1 MGKKGKKASE
11 IDSNQSNKESQIT
24 PQNVEVSTVTP
35 IVAIGASAGGLDA
48 FMTLL
53 QALPAKTGMAIV
65 YIQHLDPHHSSSMV
79 EIFSRVSNLP
89 VLEASDGVLIKED
102 HVYVIQPATEL
113 SIEDG
118 KLLTKPRDS
127 SNGIFMPID
136 HFMTNLAT
144 YMGSNAIGVI
154 LSGTAS
160 DGTRG
165 LQAIKSSGGVTLVQD
180 PQSARFDGMPKS
192 AIAAGVVDIV
202 LSPEKIATELL
213 KLVQHPFSFNS
224 MVSDEII
231 FSDEES
237 LSKIIALLL
246 KRSGN
251 DFTHYK
257 ASTVKRRIAR
267 RMAIHKIEQ
276 LNSYLLFIKKHIDE
290 LDKLFQDLLIN
301 VTNFFRDP
309 ESFETLKETVFP
321 KLLENRPTNMP
332 IRIWIPACSQGQEVY
347 SIAIALTEFLTDK
360 GSPVPVAIFGSD
372 IDKQAVD
379 IARAGLYPFEIENE
393 VSQERLKRFFV
404 KNNNGYQISKT
415 IRELCIFAEQNVTK
429 DPPFSRI
436 DLVSCRNLLIYLNSV
451 LQRKVLQI
459 LHYALQPNGFL
470 LLGSSESI
478 GSQAGLFFLKDKKS
492 KLYQKK
498 VMAERMDNDFSH
510 HIPLNKIQTDNSQ
523 TQVGIK
529 MEKQNL
535 ENLVHEMLLE
545 HYSPPGVIVNK
556 DMEILHFHGH
566 TGPYIEPT
574 EGTASFNLMKMA
586 RKDLLVELRAGLH
599 NAMKERKI
607 VRRGSIHKSRDGIDH
622 IISILVMPIDAEDS
636 LEPLMLV
643 LFEDQENDEIEPE
656 STQDSG
662 ENNRIV
668 ELEHE
673 LQSTRDYLQSII
685 EEQEGTNE
693 ELRSANEEI
702 QSTNEELQSTNEEL
716 ETAKEELQSTNEELS
731 TVNEELENRNKEL
744 SELNNDLSNLLSNVN
759 LPILMLDNSLK
770 IRQFTPPAEKLLNL
784 IGTDIG
790 RPINNIKPNID
801 FPDLE
806 EMARDVIE
814 NVSHKSI
821 ELHDNNDKWFS
832 IRIRPYKTLD
842 NRIDGAVITFVNI
855 TDIKDAETRR
865 NALQNEQRLATVIR
879 DATDAI
885 TLIGFDGNLLAWNPA
900 ASELYGYTETEAL
913 NLNIQKLIP
922 DNKYDEFRHIFNRLR
937 AGETF
942 LPFPSQRLTKENKV
956 INVLVNASII
966 KDNKGKIK
974 AIATTEKEISLDQF
988 NEFEA
993 KV

>member
-1 MGKKGKKASE
+1 
-11 IDSNQSNKESQIT
+11 
-24 PQNVEVSTVTP
+24 
-35 IVAIGASAGGLDA
+35 
-48 FMTLL
+48 
-53 QALPAKTGMAIV
+53 
-65 YIQHLDPHHSSSMV
+65 
-79 EIFSRVSNLP
+79 
-89 VLEASDGVLIKED
+89 
-102 HVYVIQPATEL
+102 
-113 SIEDG
+113 
-118 KLLTKPRDS
+118 
-127 SNGIFMPID
+127 
-136 HFMTNLAT
+136 
-144 YMGSNAIGVI
+144 
-154 LSGTAS
+154 
-160 DGTRG
+160 
-165 LQAIKSSGGVTLVQD
+165 
-180 PQSARFDGMPKS
+180 
-192 AIAAGVVDIV
+192 
-202 LSPEKIATELL
+202 
-213 KLVQHPFSFNS
+213 
-224 MVSDEII
+224 
-231 FSDEES
+231 
-237 LSKIIALLL
+237 
-246 KRSGN
+246 
-251 DFTHYK
+251 
-257 ASTVKRRIAR
+257 
-267 RMAIHKIEQ
+267 
-276 LNSYLLFIKKHIDE
+276 
-290 LDKLFQDLLIN
+290 
-301 VTNFFRDP
+301 
-309 ESFETLKETVFP
+309 
-321 KLLENRPTNMP
+321 
-332 IRIWIPACSQGQEVY
+332 
-347 SIAIALTEFLTDK
+347 
-360 GSPVPVAIFGSD
+360 
-372 IDKQAVD
+372 
-379 IARAGLYPFEIENE
+379 
-393 VSQERLKRFFV
+393 
-404 KNNNGYQISKT
+404 
-415 IRELCIFAEQNVTK
+415 
-429 DPPFSRI
+429 
-436 DLVSCRNLLIYLNSV
+436 
-451 LQRKVLQI
+451 
-459 LHYALQPNGFL
+459 
-470 LLGSSESI
+470 
-478 GSQAGLFFLKDKKS
+478 
-492 KLYQKK
+492 
-498 VMAERMDNDFSH
+498 
-510 HIPLNKIQTDNSQ
+510 
-523 TQVGIK
+523 
-529 MEKQNL
+529 
-535 ENLVHEMLLE
+535 
-545 HYSPPGVIVNK
+545 
-556 DMEILHFHGH
+556 
-566 TGPYIEPT
+566 
-574 EGTASFNLMKMA
+574 
-586 RKDLLVELRAGLH
+586 
-599 NAMKERKI
+599 
-607 VRRGSIHKSRDGIDH
+607 VRRGSIHQSRDGIDH